1 MADESRKRARLSL
14 EQKLWIIHH
23 KTENQRITNAKVA
36 LDFSVKFNRPTSRQ
50 AICYVLKYKDEILR
64 DVNVDPEK
72 NIKKAKYVKKDTM
85 AKFEAD
91 LLRMLEEKD
100 KIVNLTY
107 AIVKLC
113 GQEIQKRPE
122 YADCVEIQNLKFSN
136 TMISTFAK
144 SHGIR
149 KIYLKNNART
159 VKDPFL
165 HFKIFKNRDS
175 RWPILNQWRGS

>member
-1 MADESRKRARLSL
+1 MRFSCSGPSTLSNYKTFIFISVIL
-14 EQKLWIIHH
+14 IH
-23 KTENQRITNAKVA
+23 QGV
-36 LDFSVKFNRPTSRQ
+36 
-50 AICYVLKYKDEILR
+50 KYKDEILR

-136 TMISTFAK
+136 TMIWWCRERWWRQRFGRVGGS
-144 SHGIR
+144 SR
-149 KIYLKNNART
+149 RT
-159 VKDPFL
+159 PWEAESSKENKQLFL
-165 HFKIFKNRDS
+165 SYVEKLPKE
-175 RWPILNQWRGS
+175 

>member
-1 MADESRKRARLSL
+1 MLRINFLKMADESRKRARLSL

-144 SHGIR
+144 SHGIS
-149 KIYLKNNART
+149 KIYLKN
-159 VKDPFL
+159 K
-165 HFKIFKNRDS
+165 K
-175 RWPILNQWRGS
+175 

>member
-85 AKFEAD
+85 ALVWSLSLKLTCWEC
-91 LLRMLEEKD
+91 LKK
-100 KIVNLTY
+100 KI
-107 AIVKLC
+107 K
-113 GQEIQKRPE
+113 
-122 YADCVEIQNLKFSN
+122 
-136 TMISTFAK
+136 
-144 SHGIR
+144 
-149 KIYLKNNART
+149 
-159 VKDPFL
+159 
-165 HFKIFKNRDS
+165 
-175 RWPILNQWRGS
+175 

>member
-1 MADESRKRARLSL
+1 MLRINFLKMADESRKRARLSL

-91 LLRMLEEKD
+91 LLEADLVEVPDE
-100 KIVNLTY
+100 
-107 AIVKLC
+107 
-113 GQEIQKRPE
+113 RPE
-122 YADCVEIQNLKFSN
+122 KPKVQKKIHRSPSRRTILKIKLS
-136 TMISTFAK
+136 
-144 SHGIR
+144 
-149 KIYLKNNART
+149 
-159 VKDPFL
+159 
-165 HFKIFKNRDS
+165 
-175 RWPILNQWRGS
+175 WPQK

>member
-1 MADESRKRARLSL
+1 M
-14 EQKLWIIHH
+14 KL
-23 KTENQRITNAKVA
+23 
-36 LDFSVKFNRPTSRQ
+36 
-50 AICYVLKYKDEILR
+50 
-64 DVNVDPEK
+64 
-72 NIKKAKYVKKDTM
+72 
-85 AKFEAD
+85 KFEAD

-149 KIYLKNNART
+149 KIYLKNKKIMQEQLRT
-159 VKDPFL
+159 LFCILKFS
-165 HFKIFKNRDS
+165 KIVTQDGQS
-175 RWPILNQWRGS
+175 